1 MKLFEMMHF
10 VNGNVEI
17 IEEVKPSL
25 FPSVYSKQVDCK
37 LFCCCVNSAKTTG
50 AADRSFSLFWLNKTT
65 KVHGEKTVN
74 PSYLDQKSL
83 FYKQRFLI

>member
-37 LFCCCVNSAKTTG
+37 LLLCEQCKNSTG